1 MAFGIDDAI
10 SNVAILIKAGVDR
23 IWPDPT
29 EQLKAQVEELQKV
42 IDLEM
47 AKLDA
52 QAKIIVSESEGGSW
66 LQKSWRPITML
77 AFLALVI
84 GHFFGFEGQNFT
96 AADSSNL
103 FSLIE
108 LGLGGYVIGRSV
120 EKVAPAIAEVMRNK

>member
-10 SNVAILIKAGVDR
+10 ANVSALIKAGIER
-23 IWPDPT
+23 IWPDPS
-29 EQLKAQVEELQKV
+29 EQLKAQVAEMQKLV
-42 IDLEM
+42 DFEM
-47 AKLDA
+47 ARLDA

-77 AFLALVI
+77 TFLALVV

-96 AADSSNL
+96 AVDSSNL

-108 LGLGGYVIGRSV
+108 IGLGGYVIGRSV
-120 EKVAPAIAEVMRNK
+120 EKVAPAIAEVMRKK